1 MTVMG
6 VTTRL
11 VLIRGS
17 LSGQTCRVPMG
28 TGTAKSSCV
37 ETHMEFGLF
46 YDFDIQKG
54 KTQAETFERSF
65 KQVEESERM
74 GVDTIW
80 LAEVHFSPYSV
91 LSSPLI
97 VASSV
102 ATRTSRVRIGI
113 AVQVLPLANPLRIAE
128 EAATLD
134 QISMG
139 RLDFG
144 VGRSGLTRYYKGY
157 NIDYYES
164 SGRFQEAMD
173 IITKA
178 WGDGPFSHEG
188 EFYSYQ
194 DVSVEPKPYQE
205 PHPPIRVA
213 AASADTFSM
222 VGSMGYPIFISTT
235 TDGPELIERLKL
247 YRDAW
252 RDAGHPGSGDALLR
266 IPAYVSDN
274 AEKARSEPEASTMY
288 MIGYSAA
295 QIGSSPS
302 QEVTARLERLAK
314 VTYDDVL
321 RHKVM
326 HGTPEEVVE
335 RIQEYK
341 EELGISGLV
350 LEMNYGGQIPN
361 EQVLGSIRLLTEKVM
376 PKFK

>member
-1 MTVMG
+1 
-6 VTTRL
+6 
-11 VLIRGS
+11 
-17 LSGQTCRVPMG
+17 
-28 TGTAKSSCV
+28 
-37 ETHMEFGLF
+37 MEFGLF
-46 YDFDIQKG
+46 YDFDIRKG
-54 KTQAETFERSF
+54 ATQAETFERCFS
-65 KQVEESERM
+65 QVEASERM

-113 AVQVLPLANPLRIAE
+113 AVQVLPLSNPLRIAE
-128 EAATLD
+128 EAATVD
-134 QISMG
+134 QISGG

-157 NIDYYES
+157 NIEYSES

-178 WGDGPFSHEG
+178 WGDEPFSHEG

-194 DVSVEPKPYQE
+194 DVSAEPKPIQK
-205 PHPPIRVA
+205 PHPPVRVA
-213 AASADTFSM
+213 ASSAETFSM
-222 VGSMGYPIFISTT
+222 VGSMGYPIFVNTT

-252 RDAGHPGSGDALLR
+252 RDAGHPGSGDVLLR
-266 IPAYVSDN
+266 IPAYVSDS

-288 MIGYSAA
+288 MIGYSAG

-302 QEVTARLERLAK
+302 QEVTERLQRLAK
-314 VTYDDVL
+314 VSYDEVL

-326 HGTPEEVVE
+326 YGTPGEVVE
-335 RIQEYK
+335 RIQRYK
-341 EELGISGLV
+341 EDLGISGLV
-350 LEMNYGGQIPN
+350 LEMNYGGQTPN
-361 EQVLGSIRLLTEKVM
+361 ELVMRSIRQLAEKVM
-376 PKFK
+376 PEFK

>member
-1 MTVMG
+1 M
-6 VTTRL
+6 
-11 VLIRGS
+11 
-17 LSGQTCRVPMG
+17 
-28 TGTAKSSCV
+28 
-37 ETHMEFGLF
+37 
-46 YDFDIQKG
+46 
-54 KTQAETFERSF
+54 
-65 KQVEESERM
+65 
-74 GVDTIW
+74 
-80 LAEVHFSPYSV
+80 

-134 QISMG
+134 QISRG

-157 NIDYYES
+157 NIDYHES

-178 WGDGPFSHEG
+178 WGDEPFSHEG

-194 DVSVEPKPYQE
+194 DVSVQPKPYQG
-205 PHPPIRVA
+205 PHLPIRVA
-213 AASADTFSM
+213 AHRADTFSM
-222 VGSMGYPIFISTT
+222 GGTMGYPIFVSTT
-235 TDGPELIERLKL
+235 TDAPELIDRLKL

-252 RDAGHPGSGDALLR
+252 RDAGHPGSGDVLLR
-266 IPAYVSDN
+266 IPAYVSDD

-302 QEVTARLERLAK
+302 EETTERLQRLAK
-314 VTYDDVL
+314 ISYDEVL

-335 RIQEYK
+335 RIHGYK

-350 LEMNYGGQIPN
+350 LEMNSGGQIPN
-361 EQVLGSIRLLTEKVM
+361 ELVLNSIRQLTEKVM
-376 PKFK
+376 PAFK

>member
-1 MTVMG
+1 
-6 VTTRL
+6 
-11 VLIRGS
+11 
-17 LSGQTCRVPMG
+17 
-28 TGTAKSSCV
+28 
-37 ETHMEFGLF
+37 MEFGLF

-54 KTQAETFERSF
+54 TTQAETFERSF
-65 KQVEESERM
+65 NQIEESERM

-113 AVQVLPLANPLRIAE
+113 AVQVLPLTNPLRVAE

-134 QISMG
+134 QISRG

-157 NIDYYES
+157 NIDYSES
-164 SGRFQEAMD
+164 SGRFQEAME

-194 DVSVEPKPYQE
+194 DVSVEPKPYQG
-205 PHPPIRVA
+205 PNLPIWVA

-222 VGSMGYPIFISTT
+222 VGSMGYPIFVSTT
-235 TDGPELIERLKL
+235 TEGPELIERLKL

-252 RDAGHPGSGDALLR
+252 RDAGHPGSGDVLLR
-266 IPAYVSDN
+266 IPAYVSEN

-295 QIGSSPS
+295 QIGSAPS
-302 QEVTARLERLAK
+302 REVTERLERLAK
-314 VTYDDVL
+314 VTYEEVL

-326 HGTPEEVVE
+326 HGMPEEVVE
-335 RIQEYK
+335 RIQGYK
-341 EELGISGLV
+341 EELGITGLV

-361 EQVLGSIRLLTEKVM
+361 ELVLRSIRQLTEKVM
-376 PKFK
+376 PEFK